1 MPRQQKAHARRPRL
15 NKTRALLSSL
25 SDSLTLREVCE
36 SAQGRRLRRLF
47 PWQEEERGT
56 WEKSLTD
63 SCTVTACCG
72 ALSAWC
78 TDFPVSAQR
87 AAADAKGV
95 CWLIPVVEA
104 LLGFWSPPCAL
115 CWRLLTGVTE
125 RKLSTCLGVASSC
138 RPPQPRGFDLTTRLL
153 RGGQTSMS
161 ASNQLTPAALRSLL
175 QRTDPQQAA
184 RARSC
189 SHGSSGRAC
198 ACRDRLPLHQ
208 RVCLERRH
216 REREQRLC
224 GGSRRAAGADA
235 RWRQ

>member
-36 SAQGRRLRRLF
+36 SAQGRRPRRLF

-115 CWRLLTGVTE
+115 CWRLLTGVTGTQTIYMPGSSLV
-125 RKLSTCLGVASSC
+125 LSTSTAPRVRLHNA
-138 RPPQPRGFDLTTRLL
+138 PPSR
-153 RGGQTSMS
+153 
-161 ASNQLTPAALRSLL
+161 
-175 QRTDPQQAA
+175 RTD
-184 RARSC
+184 
-189 SHGSSGRAC
+189 
-198 ACRDRLPLHQ
+198 LH
-208 RVCLERRH
+208 VCLEPAHSSSAPQPPSAH
-216 REREQRLC
+216 RSPASSARAFLLPWLLWPRVRLP
-224 GGSRRAAGADA
+224 
-235 RWRQ
+235 